1 MLAAWLVAN
10 AKIGHPVLKPVL
22 LILAFT
28 IAKDLG
34 AKVKPG
40 SCMKGWFR
48 RFLERNNELHC
59 EDNGIDIPKLKLRKK
74 PEQLSHQRARSMTP
88 ESVLGYQNRCI
99 APVLEN
105 HPNLTLAHVGGWDEW
120 MLEVNK
126 AIHGGRV
133 VTPPGTLY
141 TKVPAERDEHMTC
154 LSGYVGGWATPVL
167 LVFKGVYLNPQWM
180 EFVPDDGMVIV
191 GVSENGWVTEELKL
205 QWFLHVTRHPNLPF
219 PDEAVLWQF
228 DGHYTNFYYKLGMAM
243 HTRLSKAGHTSLGG
257 NVLEECNRDA
267 PELLHT
273 DRTVRSNKGAPIP
286 VRETNSSGDAMD
298 TTPTSAPGPNP
309 NPNLNLNPNP
319 NPNPNSNP
327 SRCNGDHA
335 HR

>member
-10 AKIGHPVLKPVL
+10 AEIGHPVLKPVL

-34 AKVKPG
+34 AKIKPG

-59 EDNGIDIPKLKLRKK
+59 EDNGIDIPKLKLQKK
-74 PEQLSHQRARSMTP
+74 PEQLSHQQARSMTP
-88 ESVLGYQNRCI
+88 ETVLGCQNRCI
-99 APVLEN
+99 GPVLEN

-154 LSGYVGGWATPVL
+154 LSGYVVGWATPVL
-167 LVFKGVYLNPQWM
+167 LVFKGIYLNPQWM

-191 GVSENGWVTEELKL
+191 GVSENGWITEELKL
-205 QWFLHVTRHPNLPF
+205 QWFLHIMRHPPTSLSLMKRSFGSLMATTPISITSLVWPCTHARAKQITPALVAMSSKSVIVVRQSFSTQIAQSDPTRALPF
-219 PDEAVLWQF
+219 L
-228 DGHYTNFYYKLGMAM
+228 
-243 HTRLSKAGHTSLGG
+243 
-257 NVLEECNRDA
+257 
-267 PELLHT
+267 
-273 DRTVRSNKGAPIP
+273 
-286 VRETNSSGDAMD
+286 
-298 TTPTSAPGPNP
+298 
-309 NPNLNLNPNP
+309 
-319 NPNPNSNP
+319 
-327 SRCNGDHA
+327 
-335 HR
+335 